1 MIVTYPLPV
10 YVQRFFTERLLTQ
23 MQASPN
29 TIASYRDTFR
39 LLLKYATAETRLPPT
54 ELHLAHIDADIIA
67 RMNAAIAREAGTR
80 GWQRS
85 VRSSNTSRAVN
96 PSCCIIARRCW
107 RCRPNGTKNASW
119 TS

>member
-1 MIVTYPLPV
+1 MIATYPLPI

-54 ELHLAHIDADIIA
+54 ELHLAHIDADIIG
-67 RMNAAIAREAGTR
+67 RFLTFCEDER
-80 GWQRS
+80 GNGSDPFVLQ
-85 VRSSNTSRAVN
+85 
-96 PSCCIIARRCW
+96 IRR
-107 RCRPNGTKNASW
+107 GL
-119 TS
+119 